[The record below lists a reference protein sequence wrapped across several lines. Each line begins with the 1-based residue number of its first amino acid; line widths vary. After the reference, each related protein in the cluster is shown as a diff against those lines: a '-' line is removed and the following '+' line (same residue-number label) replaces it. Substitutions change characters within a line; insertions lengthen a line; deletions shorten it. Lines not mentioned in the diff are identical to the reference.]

1 LDREIWDEFNGNWDE
16 LAYTSELLVDKLLG
30 NKTDTNR
37 PLGNEKMRTT
47 KQRVNQDFF
56 RKTVLASYNATCCIT
71 GLSTDMLLVASH
83 IKPWSASSSADKTN
97 PRNGL
102 CLNALHDK
110 AFDRGLL
117 TITDK
122 YKIRVSSD
130 IKDAFE
136 GKVVEQFFGKYE
148 GENIILPE
156 KFLPE
161 KNFIQY
167 HNDVIFENW
176 R

>member
-1 LDREIWDEFNGNWDE
+1 MNLERYETGG
-16 LAYTSELLVDKLLG
+16 V
-30 NKTDTNR
+30 R
-37 PLGNEKMRTT
+37 
-47 KQRVNQDFF
+47 QC
-56 RKTVLASYNATCCIT
+56 RKGVI

-97 PRNGL
+97 PRN
-102 CLNALHDK
+102 LNALHDK

-136 GKVVEQFFGKYE
+136 GKVVEQFF
-148 GENIILPE
+148 
-156 KFLPE
+156 
-161 KNFIQY
+161 
-167 HNDVIFENW
+167 W
-176 R
+176 